1 MSIRFTEFAT
11 KKYVTVLMLCIG
23 LVQIAGYYLAGMFA
37 SPDGNMAVPQPDT
50 LLYCQAA
57 RRIVEGHPFSFS
69 EGTAVSTG
77 TTSVLY
83 PFILAIPYALGATG
97 DSFFMIGF
105 WLNALFYLIFLF
117 GWGQALWHWLQQ
129 PLARM
134 LAFVLLALSGHPAIC
149 AMAQSDIGFW
159 MAACAL
165 LAWGLAVNRP
175 VLYGP
180 VLILAPWIRPEGMV
194 CVIAFGMV
202 LAVTAWFRRRDNSSA
217 HAFSPWI
224 IFAFSVI
231 SLLGVFMFNY
241 VLTGQAQFSSVAYK
255 GYFKIMPFV
264 KAFYN
269 TTGDFWK
276 MTKEILFALA
286 GGFPRTLYTF
296 PLLGGLLCIIG
307 IFFYPW
313 RECRNPTSLLL
324 LLLAS
329 GGGIL
334 TVAYSGWQNTNL
346 DRYLAWISPLLVL
359 FTAYGIATVVDLL
372 PTNTWKPLLPLVILI
387 GFVLNAACL
396 FSSYH
401 LISTMVNRRHVFY
414 SQEVEPALPPHAS
427 IGALDCGS
435 AYSFSSRRVANI
447 GGIYSPEFQVPPGE
461 AYRVEILSN
470 EPQTRFDYWL
480 GDVEAFTRMFG
491 DSSERFTGPLKL
503 SGPDGHQVRT
513 AQWDTF
519 DRAQKPIRSPQGL
532 SLVAKV
538 DIGYEKEERAADYT
552 VLDKYGREPFPLF
565 IETSRLHGKDAI
577 DCGRVIIGQDEM
589 TIPVIPQKDLTIILR
604 SALCRKLA
612 TPLEIVSRTE
622 QFSFSNPLS
631 LNFQVDG
638 HPAGTT
644 TQSLSTNSFSEI
656 SFTIAGEHIKQ
667 SPAKI
672 AILGDHIAF
681 CYWFFQ

>member
-1 MSIRFTEFAT
+1 MSILENRKQLVIF
-11 KKYVTVLMLCIG
+11 MLCIG
-23 LVQIAGYYLAGMFA
+23 AVQIASYYLAGMFA

-83 PFILAIPYALGATG
+83 PFILAIPYALGAMG
-97 DSFFMIGF
+97 DSLFMAGF

-117 GWGQALWHWLQQ
+117 GWGQAFGQWLKN
-129 PLARM
+129 PYARFLA
-134 LAFVLLALSGHPAIC
+134 VILLALSGQPAIC

-159 MAACAL
+159 MAASAL
-165 LAWGLAVNRP
+165 LAWGLAVNKP
-175 VLYGP
+175 SLYGP

-194 CVIAFGMV
+194 CVIAFGIM
-202 LAVTAWFRRRDNSSA
+202 LCASALFRRKDESRGRMYVLWTILVLS
-217 HAFSPWI
+217 I
-224 IFAFSVI
+224 I
-231 SLLGVFMFNY
+231 SLSGVFLLNY
-241 VLTGQAQFSSVAYK
+241 ALTGQAQFSSVAYK
-255 GYFKIMPFV
+255 GYFKVMPFV

-269 TTGDFWK
+269 TAGDFWK
-276 MTKEILFALA
+276 MTKEILFSLA
-286 GGFPRTLYTF
+286 GGFPRTLYAF

-307 IFFYPW
+307 IFCYPW
-313 RECRNPTSLLL
+313 RESKNPSRLIL

-329 GGGIL
+329 GGGFI

-346 DRYLAWISPLLVL
+346 DRYLAWIIPLIIL
-359 FTAYGIATVVDLL
+359 FTAYGIAMVIDWL
-372 PTNTWKPLLPLVILI
+372 PQHAWKPLLPLV
-387 GFVLNAACL
+387 VLSGTAFNAACL
-396 FSSYH
+396 CSSFH

-414 SQEVEPALPPHAS
+414 SQDVEPSLPPRAS

-480 GDVEAFTRMFG
+480 GDVESFTRLFG

-503 SGPDGHQVRT
+503 AGPDGHQVRT
-513 AQWDTF
+513 ARWDAF
-519 DRAQKPIRSPQGL
+519 DRAQMPIQSPRSL

-565 IETSRLHGKDAI
+565 TETSRLHGKDAI

-589 TIPVIPQKDLTIILR
+589 TIPVTPQKDLTVILR
-604 SALCRKLA
+604 TSLSRKLA

-644 TQSLSTNSFSEI
+644 TQSLSTNSFSEL

-667 SPAKI
+667 SPAKV

>member
-1 MSIRFTEFAT
+1 MSIRFQELTD
-11 KKYVTVLMLCIG
+11 KKYVTILMLCIG
-23 LVQIAGYYLAGMFA
+23 FVQIAGYYLAGMLA
-37 SPDGNMAVPQPDT
+37 SPDGSMAVPQPDT

-69 EGTAVSTG
+69 EGTTVSTG

-97 DSFFMIGF
+97 DSFFMAGF
-105 WLNALFYLIFLF
+105 WLNAFFYLVFLF
-117 GWGQALWHWLQQ
+117 GWGQALWHWLEH
-129 PLARM
+129 PCTRLTAA
-134 LAFVLLALSGHPAIC
+134 LLLAVSGHPTIC

-159 MAACAL
+159 MAASAL

-175 VLYGP
+175 ALYGS
-180 VLILAPWIRPEGMV
+180 VLILSPWIRPEGMV
-194 CVIAFGMV
+194 CVIAFGMI
-202 LAVTAWFRRRDNSSA
+202 LAATTCFRRKDTLSIRT
-217 HAFSPWI
+217 FSPWI
-224 IFAFSVI
+224 IFVLSVI
-231 SLLGVFMFNY
+231 SLSGVFILNY
-241 VLTGQAQFSSVAYK
+241 ALTGQAQFSSVAYK

-269 TTGDFWK
+269 TAGDFWK
-276 MTKEILFALA
+276 IAKEIPFSLA

-296 PLLGGLLCIIG
+296 PLLGGLLCIVG
-307 IFFYPW
+307 TFCYPW
-313 RECRNPTSLLL
+313 RKCKYLASLLL

-329 GGGIL
+329 GGGFL

-346 DRYLAWISPLLVL
+346 DRYLAWISPLFVL
-359 FTAYGIATVVDLL
+359 FTAYGISTVVYWL
-372 PTNTWKPLLPLVILI
+372 PQNTWKPLLPLVILT
-387 GFVLNAACL
+387 GLTFNAICL
-396 FSSYH
+396 CSSYH

-414 SQEVEPALPPHAS
+414 SQEVEPALPPRAS

-461 AYRVEILSN
+461 AYRIEILSN

-491 DSSERFTGPLKL
+491 DTSERFTGPLKL
-503 SGPDGHQVRT
+503 SGPDGHQVRY
-513 AQWDTF
+513 AQWDSF
-519 DRAQKPIRSPQGL
+519 DRAQKPIRLPQGL
-532 SLVAKV
+532 SLIAKV
-538 DIGYEKEERAADYT
+538 DICYEKEELAADYA
-552 VLDKYGREPFPLF
+552 VLDRYGREPFPLF
-565 IETSRLHGKDAI
+565 IETSKIQGKDAI

-589 TIPVIPQKDLTIILR
+589 TIPVTPQKDLTIILR
-604 SALCRKLA
+604 TTLSRKLS

-622 QFSFSNPLS
+622 HFSFSNPLS

-638 HPAGTT
+638 NPVGTA
-644 TQSLSTNSFSEI
+644 TQNLSTNSFSEI
-656 SFTIAGEHIKQ
+656 AFTIAGEHIKQ

-672 AILGDHIAF
+672 SILGDHIAF
-681 CYWFFQ
+681 CYWFYQ

>member
-1 MSIRFTEFAT
+1 MAIPEFST
-11 KKYVTVLMLCIG
+11 KKNMTILMLCIG

-37 SPDGNMAVPQPDT
+37 SPDGSMAVPQPDT

-97 DSFFMIGF
+97 DALFMAGF
-105 WLNALFYLIFLF
+105 WLNAIFYLIFLF
-117 GWGQALWHWLQQ
+117 GWGQTLWQWLER
-129 PLARM
+129 PEARLMAM
-134 LAFVLLALSGHPAIC
+134 LLLVLSGQPAFC
-149 AMAQSDIGFW
+149 AMAQSDIGIW
-159 MAACAL
+159 MAVSAL
-165 LAWGLAVNRP
+165 LAWGFSLNKAP
-175 VLYGP
+175 LYGP

-194 CVIAFGMV
+194 CIIAFGLV
-202 LAVTAWFRRRDNSSA
+202 LIVRQ
-217 HAFSPWI
+217 FSKTNDEEPARPSTRWI
-224 IFAFSVI
+224 
-231 SLLGVFMFNY
+231 
-241 VLTGQAQFSSVAYK
+241 VLTLSILSTICVFSLNYALTGHAQFSSVTYK
-255 GYFKIMPFV
+255 GYFKMMPFV

-269 TTGDFWK
+269 TAGDFWT
-276 MTKEILFALA
+276 MAREVIFSFAA
-286 GGFPRTLYTF
+286 SFPRTLYSI
-296 PLLGGLLCIIG
+296 PVIGGLLLIIG
-307 IFFYPW
+307 IFCYPW
-313 RECRNPTSLLL
+313 QKNKSRTGFIA

-329 GGGIL
+329 WGGLI
-334 TVAYSGWQNTNL
+334 TVAYSSWQNTNL
-346 DRYLAWISPLLVL
+346 DRYLAWIMPLLAI
-359 FTAYGIATVVDLL
+359 FTAHGIVTVVDWL
-372 PTNTWKPLLPLVILI
+372 PPNTWKRLLPLVILT
-387 GFVLNAACL
+387 GSAFNAICL
-396 FSSYH
+396 CSAYH
-401 LISTMVNRRHVFY
+401 LISTMVNRRHAFY
-414 SQEVEPALPPHAS
+414 SQEVEPALPPRAS

-480 GDVEAFTRMFG
+480 GDVEAFTRIFG

-503 SGPDGHQVRT
+503 SGPDGHQIRT

-519 DRAQKPIRSPQGL
+519 NRALMPIRPPHGL

-538 DIGYEKEERAADYT
+538 DIGYEKEELFANYT
-552 VLDKYGREPFPLF
+552 ILDRYGREPFPIF
-565 IETSRLHGKDAI
+565 IETSKLQGKNTI

-589 TIPVIPQKDLTIILR
+589 TIPVIPQKDMTLILR
-604 SALCRKLA
+604 TSLSRKLA

-622 QFSFSNPLS
+622 QFSFANPLS

-638 HPAGTT
+638 HPVGTT

-656 SFTIAGEHIKQ
+656 SFTIAGNYIKQ

-672 AILGDHIAF
+672 SILGDHIAF
-681 CYWFFQ
+681 CYWFYQ

>member
-1 MSIRFTEFAT
+1 MSILENRKQF
-11 KKYVTVLMLCIG
+11 VILMLCIG
-23 LVQIAGYYLAGMFA
+23 SVQIASYYLAGMFA
-37 SPDGNMAVPQPDT
+37 SPDGGMAVPQPDT

-97 DSFFMIGF
+97 DSLFLAGF
-105 WLNALFYLIFLF
+105 WLNAFFYLIFLF
-117 GWGQALWHWLQQ
+117 GWGQAFWQWLKD
-129 PLARM
+129 PCGRFMAGI
-134 LAFVLLALSGHPAIC
+134 LLALSGQPAIC

-159 MAACAL
+159 MAASAL
-165 LAWGLAVNRP
+165 LAWGLAVNKTS
-175 VLYGP
+175 LYGS

-194 CVIAFGMV
+194 CVIAFGII
-202 LAVTAWFRRRDNSSA
+202 LSARALFRRKDESGTRMCVLWTILVLS
-217 HAFSPWI
+217 I
-224 IFAFSVI
+224 I
-231 SLLGVFMFNY
+231 SLSSVFLLNY
-241 VLTGQAQFSSVAYK
+241 ALTGQAQFSSVAYK

-269 TTGDFWK
+269 TAGDFWK
-276 MTKEILFALA
+276 MTKEILFSLA
-286 GGFPRTLYTF
+286 GGFPRTLYAF

-307 IFFYPW
+307 IFCYPW
-313 RECRNPTSLLL
+313 RASKNPSRLIL

-329 GGGIL
+329 GGGFI

-346 DRYLAWISPLLVL
+346 DRYLAWIIPLIIL
-359 FTAYGIATVVDLL
+359 FTAYGITMVIDWL
-372 PTNTWKPLLPLVILI
+372 PQHAWKPLLPLI
-387 GFVLNAACL
+387 VLLGTAFNAACL
-396 FSSYH
+396 CSSFH

-414 SQEVEPALPPHAS
+414 SQDIEPALPPRAS

-461 AYRVEILSN
+461 AYRIEILSN

-480 GDVEAFTRMFG
+480 GDVESFTRIFG

-513 AQWDTF
+513 AQWNPF
-519 DRAQKPIRSPQGL
+519 DRAQMPIQAPQGL

-538 DIGYEKEERAADYT
+538 DIGYEKEERFASYT
-552 VLDKYGREPFPLF
+552 ILDRYGRESFPLF
-565 IETSRLHGKDAI
+565 IETSKLQGKDTI

-589 TIPVIPQKDLTIILR
+589 TIPVVPQKDMTLILR
-604 SALCRKLA
+604 TSLSRKLA

-622 QFSFSNPLS
+622 QFSFANPLS

-638 HPAGTT
+638 HSIGAT
-644 TQSLSTNSFSEI
+644 TQSLLTNSFSEI
-656 SFTIAGEHIKQ
+656 SFKIAGTYLKQ
-667 SPAKI
+667 SPTKI
-672 AILGDHIAF
+672 SILGDHIAF
-681 CYWFFQ
+681 CYWFYQ

>member
-1 MSIRFTEFAT
+1 MSILENRKQLVIF
-11 KKYVTVLMLCIG
+11 MLCIG
-23 LVQIAGYYLAGMFA
+23 AVQIASYYLAGMFA

-83 PFILAIPYALGATG
+83 PFILAIPYALGAMG
-97 DSFFMIGF
+97 DSLFMAGF

-117 GWGQALWHWLQQ
+117 GWGQAFGQWLKN
-129 PLARM
+129 PYARFLA
-134 LAFVLLALSGHPAIC
+134 VILLALSGQPAIC

-159 MAACAL
+159 MAASAL
-165 LAWGLAVNRP
+165 LAWGLAVNKP
-175 VLYGP
+175 SLYGP

-194 CVIAFGMV
+194 CVIAFGIM
-202 LAVTAWFRRRDNSSA
+202 LCASALFRRKDESRGRMYVLWTILVLS
-217 HAFSPWI
+217 I
-224 IFAFSVI
+224 I
-231 SLLGVFMFNY
+231 SLSGVFLLNY
-241 VLTGQAQFSSVAYK
+241 ALTGQAQFSSVAYK
-255 GYFKIMPFV
+255 GYFKVMPFV

-269 TTGDFWK
+269 TAGDFWK
-276 MTKEILFALA
+276 MTKEILFSLA
-286 GGFPRTLYTF
+286 GGFPRTLYAF

-307 IFFYPW
+307 IFCYPW
-313 RECRNPTSLLL
+313 RESKNPSRLIL

-329 GGGIL
+329 GGGFI

-346 DRYLAWISPLLVL
+346 DRYLAWIIPLIIL
-359 FTAYGIATVVDLL
+359 FTASGIAMVIDWL
-372 PTNTWKPLLPLVILI
+372 PQHAWKPLLPLV
-387 GFVLNAACL
+387 VLSGTAFNAACL
-396 FSSYH
+396 CSSFH

-414 SQEVEPALPPHAS
+414 SQDVEPSLPPRAS

-480 GDVEAFTRMFG
+480 GDVESFTRLFG

-503 SGPDGHQVRT
+503 AGPDGHQVRT
-513 AQWDTF
+513 ARWDAF
-519 DRAQKPIRSPQGL
+519 DRAQMPIQSPRSL

-565 IETSRLHGKDAI
+565 TETSRLHGKDAI

-589 TIPVIPQKDLTIILR
+589 TIPVTPQKDLTVILR
-604 SALCRKLA
+604 TSLSRKLA

-644 TQSLSTNSFSEI
+644 TQSLSTNSFSEL

-667 SPAKI
+667 SPAKV